1 MGKFKYDLAGKIAVI
16 TGGGTGI
23 GRGIAVGLAEVGATV
38 ILCGR
43 RRSVC
48 EQACHAI
55 EKQTGA
61 QAYAYKCDVT
71 AKKQIEHLVKDTVH
85 RFGNIH
91 ILVNNAGVVSDCH
104 VLDMPE
110 EEWDRVL
117 DTNLKGSFLFS
128 QSVGKVMA
136 DSGAGVIIN
145 IGSQLGDVA
154 KPNKAHYVT
163 AKGGTKMLT
172 KALAVDLA
180 PYGIRVNAVAPGP
193 VDTEMAKPVLSDPDL
208 KSKMLER
215 IPLGRVGQV
224 GDIAGA
230 AVFLA
235 SEAAS
240 FITGATI
247 YVDGGYLAM

>member
-1 MGKFKYDLAGKIAVI
+1 MGKCYSDLNDKIAII

-23 GRGIAVGLAEVGATV
+23 GRGIAIGLAEAGVTV

-48 EQACHAI
+48 EEACHAI
-55 EKQTGA
+55 EKKTGA
-61 QAYAYKCDVT
+61 QAYAYQCDVT
-71 AKKQIEHLVKDTVH
+71 ARKQIEHLVKDTVQ

-91 ILVNNAGVVSDCH
+91 ILVNNAGVVSNYH
-104 VLDMPE
+104 ALDMPE

-117 DTNLKGSFLFS
+117 DTNLKGCFLFS
-128 QSVGKVMA
+128 QAVGKVMA
-136 DSGAGVIIN
+136 DTGGGVIIN

-154 KPNKAHYVT
+154 KPNRAHYVT
-163 AKGGTKMLT
+163 AKGGTRMLT

-193 VDTEMAKPVLSDPDL
+193 VDTEMARPALSDPDL
-208 KSKMLER
+208 KAKILER
-215 IPLGRVGQV
+215 IPLGRVGEAK
-224 GDIAGA
+224 DIAGA

-235 SEAAS
+235 SDAAS